1 MSPASSH
8 PDASRGA
15 FAAFAGYAC
24 WGLVPLYWK
33 QLQGIDAH
41 ELIAHRVVWSLAFVA
56 AIVLWRRGFG
66 EILRALSTPRGFLLN
81 LASSLLLTVN
91 WLVYVWAVNAGHV
104 LECSLGYFLVPLI
117 NVALGRLVFHER
129 LRPVQIAAIGCA
141 AAGVALLVIQVGRV
155 PWIALSLAASFGAYG
170 LLRKQ
175 SPLGALNG
183 LAVET
188 TLLAP
193 VAAGLLL
200 WRHHIGT
207 GALGQ
212 VDLPRTLLVLSSGV
226 VTAIP
231 LLLFAYGAKR
241 LRFTTL
247 GLLQYVAPT
256 LQFFIGWLA
265 YQEPL
270 TPARA
275 WAFACIWTGLACYT
289 VDILWTSRR
298 TVTLLPEPGR
308 AA

>member
-1 MSPASSH
+1 MSSH
-8 PDASRGA
+8 PDAGRGA
-15 FAAFAGYAC
+15 LSAFAGYAF

-33 QLQGIDAH
+33 QLQEIDAH
-41 ELIAHRVVWSLAFVA
+41 ELIAHRVVWSLVLVA
-56 AIVLWRRGFG
+56 AVVLSRRGLG
-66 EILRALSTPRGFLLN
+66 EIVRALSTPRGFGLN
-81 LASSLLLTVN
+81 LLSSLLLTIN

-117 NVALGRLVFHER
+117 NVVLGRLVFHEG
-129 LRPVQIAAIGCA
+129 LRPVQIAAIVCA
-141 AAGVALLVIQVGRV
+141 VAGVTLLVVQVGRV
-155 PWIALSLAASFGAYG
+155 PWVALSLAGSFGVYG

-193 VAAGLLL
+193 VAVGLLL
-200 WRHHIGT
+200 WRHQAGT
-207 GALGQ
+207 GALGH
-212 VDLPRTLLVLSSGV
+212 VDLARTLLVLSAGV

-247 GLLQYVAPT
+247 GLLQYTAPT
-256 LQFFIGWLA
+256 VQFFIGWLA
-265 YQEPL
+265 YDEAL

-289 VDILWTSRR
+289 ADILWTSRR
-298 TVTLLPEPGR
+298 AITSLPESGQ